1 MNDQDKDEKK
11 KIRRQWL
18 FFTGALCATVLFYLI
33 VSRISGLK
41 NALNNVFSVIAPV
54 LIGAII
60 AYALNPVAGFLDEK
74 VFRKLKNRKLAWIFS
89 CIISLLILVGI
100 VSLVV
105 FLLIPTF
112 VRNVLELLGNIDVYV
127 ANVKQIVEGM
137 ALPDAAKKRIFEF
150 LDSDLLDK
158 LVTLI
163 QNNMNK
169 IVDAGANVGGT
180 ILNIAI
186 GFIFSVYFLFG
197 KPRIKANAQKVFAM
211 VVREER
217 YPVILSMLQRF
228 HTSFT
233 RYILC
238 EIIDALIV
246 GVANAIFMLAFR
258 MPYVAVVSVIVAVTN
273 LVPTFGPPVGAAFGA
288 LILVLINPWYALWF
302 LVFTVILQIIDGYV
316 IKPKFYGDV
325 MKVSPILILLFIIVM
340 GKMFGVA
347 GMLLAIPVAA
357 IVEYLYKVM
366 FIPWLAKRNETKKAE
381 RSRKEEMIH
390 ETLLN
395 RAAENA
401 AAESGESAAENNA
414 EESRESATEGEKAD
428 AEAGS
433 APSDDP
439 VVPDAKIPDLGD
451 GPEVFNPMA
460 SGSEPSETHK
470 KKHSFKDFFTKK

>member
-1 MNDQDKDEKK
+1 MNDQDKQEKK
-11 KIRRQWL
+11 KMRKQWL
-18 FFTGALCATVLFYLI
+18 YFTGALCATVLFYLI
-33 VSRISGLK
+33 VSRFDGLK
-41 NALNNVFSVIAPV
+41 GAVNGFFTVLAPV
-54 LIGAII
+54 LIGAVI
-60 AYALNPVAGFLDEK
+60 AYALNPVALFLDEK
-74 VFRKLKNRKLAWIFS
+74 VFKKLKSRKLSWILS
-89 CIISLLILVGI
+89 CVISILILVGI
-100 VSLVV
+100 VATTV

-112 VRNVLELLGNIDVYV
+112 VKNVLELISKIDVYV
-127 ANVKQIVEGM
+127 DNVKELVSRM
-137 ALPDAAKKRIFEF
+137 NLPEAAVTRIYEF

-158 LVTLI
+158 LVTLV

-169 IVDAGANVGGT
+169 ILDAGANVGGT

-197 KPRIKANAQKVFAM
+197 KPRIKANAQKVFAL

-228 HTSFT
+228 HSIFT

-238 EIIDALIV
+238 EVVDALIV

-273 LVPTFGPPVGAAFGA
+273 LVPTFGPIVGAAFGA

-302 LVFTVILQIIDGYV
+302 LVFTVIIQIIDGYV

-340 GKMFGVA
+340 GKIFGIA

-366 FIPWLAKRNETKKAE
+366 FIPWLSKRNETKKAE
-381 RSRKEEMIH
+381 RSREEEKIH
-390 ETLLN
+390 EKLLN
-395 RAAENA
+395 RAAGNEASENGERPA
-401 AAESGESAAENNA
+401 EGETAGAEAAEKAGAAD
-414 EESRESATEGEKAD
+414 GP
-428 AEAGS
+428 
-433 APSDDP
+433 APSDTP
-439 VVPDAKIPDLGD
+439 GVPDTKVPDLGD
-451 GPEVFNPMA
+451 GPEGLNPLA
-460 SGSEPSETHK
+460 SGPESQETHK
-470 KKHSFKDFFTKK
+470 KKHSFKEFFTKK